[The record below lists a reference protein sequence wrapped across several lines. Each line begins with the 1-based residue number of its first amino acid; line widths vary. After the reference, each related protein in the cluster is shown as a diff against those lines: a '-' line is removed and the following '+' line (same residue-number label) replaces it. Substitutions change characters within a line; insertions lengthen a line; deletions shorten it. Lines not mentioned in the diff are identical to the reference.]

1 MFCVKPVTK
10 KPLSAVKQSPVK
22 SPFFFLQRSMKIL
35 SQWFKLYL

>member
-10 KPLSAVKQSPVK
+10 KPLSAVKQSLVNPH
-22 SPFFFLQRSMKIL
+22 FLQRSMKIL

>member
-22 SPFFFLQRSMKIL
+22 SPFFTKKHEDPFTMV
-35 SQWFKLYL
+35 

>member
-22 SPFFFLQRSMKIL
+22 SPFFFYKEA
-35 SQWFKLYL
+35 